1 MASVDKLQNAEEDV
15 ARMREEAE
23 EARWEDL
30 KTRSPLE
37 ETATRSRSRIAI
49 AIKDIRTDSNIR
61 PDLPEIM
68 ELAESIKERGVRQA
82 PLVSSDDETGYSIVA
97 GARRLAALSGLYGR
111 DYKVECDVIE
121 DIDEAE
127 RIAMMLVEN
136 EQRQQIDPLITAR
149 ALRELMRRREHASA
163 AALARSLGL
172 SSRWVQ
178 DRLRLLDLPDG
189 IQERVSAGDLSFTL
203 ADLLRRRVDDG
214 SLESEEAVQIAD
226 AVASGDTTASEIR
239 EQLSP
244 TPPPSNAVATA
255 LESYEDDEWD
265 EDPAIAADQARVA
278 TLDSAAD
285 ALLESYV
292 GPAPVTDTDEEAPV
306 EKASGRGSAL
316 ALAQLLAVFDSY
328 AADLGITDPW
338 VEVPALSIRERD
350 DLLERLAGRVWDTLP
365 VPFRSQF
372 A

>member
-15 ARMREEAE
+15 ARMREEAN
-23 EARWEDL
+23 EARWDDL
-30 KTRSPLE
+30 KAREPLE
-37 ETATRSRSRIAI
+37 ETATRVRSRVAI
-49 AIKDIRTDSNIR
+49 PIREIRTDSNIR
-61 PDLPEIM
+61 PDLPEIV
-68 ELAESIKERGVRQA
+68 ELAESIKERGLLQA
-82 PLVSSDDETGYSIVA
+82 PLVSSDEETGYSIVA

-111 DYKVECDVIE
+111 DYEVECDVIA

-214 SLESEEAVQIAD
+214 SLEEAEAVELAE
-226 AVASGDTTASEIR
+226 AVVSGDASASEVR

-244 TPPPSNAVATA
+244 PPSSNAAVETA
-255 LESYEDDEWD
+255 LASYEAADEWADDQATDDE
-265 EDPAIAADQARVA
+265 AR
-278 TLDSAAD
+278 SAALD
-285 ALLESYV
+285 AQADRLLESYCEPV
-292 GPAPVTDTDEEAPV
+292 PSENDAEETFAPAT
-306 EKASGRGSAL
+306 GRASAL
-316 ALAQLLAVFDSY
+316 ALAQLLSVFDSY
-328 AADLGITDPW
+328 AADLGVSDPW
-338 VEVPALSIRERD
+338 VEVPALSLRERD
-350 DLLERLAGRVWDTLP
+350 EMLERLAGRVWDALP
-365 VPFRSQF
+365 IAFRSQF
-372 A
+372 GS